1 MGESK
6 EERRKWEGR
15 AQTQREHERIAK
27 RRTSGLPEEVRAQLS
42 SLGQILADELGAV
55 LDAGESVRLIV
66 EPNLTGGAT
75 FTLKTVQMVQQTR
88 RGVYLHG
95 VVKHSGDVSEALRRV
110 IQKGDWREDKY
121 WKP

>member
-1 MGESK
+1 MGKGYSERIK
-6 EERRKWEGR
+6 YEER
-15 AQTQREHERIAK
+15 AQMERERERLAK
-27 RRTSGLPEEVRAQLS
+27 RGTSNLPQEVRAQLS
-42 SLGQILADELGAV
+42 AAGQVLADELGAV

-95 VVKHSGDVSEALRRV
+95 VVKHAGDVSEALRRV

-121 WKP
+121 WRP

>member
-1 MGESK
+1 MGKGYSEK
-6 EERRKWEGR
+6 IKYEER
-15 AQTQREHERIAK
+15 AQMERERERLAK
-27 RRTSGLPEEVRAQLS
+27 RATSNLPEEVRAQLS
-42 SLGQILADELGAV
+42 SLSQVLEDALGSV
-55 LDAGESVRLIV
+55 LDAGESVRLVV

-75 FTLKTVQMVQQTR
+75 FTLKTVQLVQQSR

-95 VVKHSGDVSEALRRV
+95 VVKHAGDVSEALRRV